1 MPLKRYGVLRAAVI
15 DRRLETDDTPHYQIH
30 LRAAGVDY
38 RAAVNV
44 RSQQSPPDLLY
55 LGIDHFDHPILEK
68 VRKLP
73 DGFTEVGGQD
83 GGVAVDY
90 IRGNLFD
97 RRSMRSVPTAKP
109 GPENDLG
116 DFLDHFVG
124 RALGDPAA
132 RAYVFGEAWGPE
144 AKPDKIFGFRPG
156 NGVHDVHM
164 NQGNRGRF
172 AADNGVFQDGALLLH
187 FPATDNWVGVFLAF
201 QSQVMHTDD
210 ITGHP
215 LPELPDAGPAPR
227 PSPSEPDLA
236 VRIVA
241 AQVNPPGPAPEAE
254 TVTLLNASPREIDLA
269 GWALADRAGG
279 RLPLS
284 GLLAAGAATRVPV
297 VAPVQLSN
305 AGGTLTL
312 LDARG
317 LKVDGVAWTA
327 GQASREGWSVVF

>member
-15 DRRLETDDTPHYQIH
+15 DRRIETDDTPHYQIH

-44 RSQQSPPDLLY
+44 RSQLAPPDLLY
-55 LGIDHFDHPILEK
+55 LGVDNFDHPILEQAG
-68 VRKLP
+68 RLP
-73 DGFTEVGGQD
+73 EGFTEVESRR
-83 GGVAVDY
+83 GGVAIDF

-97 RRSMRSVPTAKP
+97 RFAMRPAPATKP
-109 GPENDLG
+109 GPDNDLG
-116 DFLDHFVG
+116 EFLDHYVQK
-124 RALGDPAA
+124 ALGDPEA

-144 AKPDKIFGFRPG
+144 PTADKIFGFRPG

-172 AADNGVFQDGALLLH
+172 AGDNGVFQDGALLLH
-187 FPATDNWVGVFLAF
+187 FPGPDTWVAIFLAF

-215 LPELPDAGPAPR
+215 VAELPDAGPAPR
-227 PSPSEPDLA
+227 PSPSEPDHL

-241 AQVNPPGPAPEAE
+241 ALVNPPGPAPEAE
-254 TVTLLNASPREIDLA
+254 TVTLLNASPGRIDLTGWSLVNGA
-269 GWALADRAGG
+269 GSRQPLAGE
-279 RLPLS
+279 
-284 GLLAAGAATRVPV
+284 LAPGAAVQLA
-297 VAPVQLSN
+297 VAPPVQLGN
-305 AGGTLTL
+305 GGGTLTL

-327 GQASREGWSVVF
+327 GQGRREGWSVVF